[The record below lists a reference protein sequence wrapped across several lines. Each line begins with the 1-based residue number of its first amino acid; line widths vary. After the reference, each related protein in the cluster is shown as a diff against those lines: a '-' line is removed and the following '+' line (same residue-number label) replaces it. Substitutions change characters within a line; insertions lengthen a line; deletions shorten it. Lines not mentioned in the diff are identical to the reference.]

1 MNLDEN
7 TITVKDIKRKAEMR
21 NLVQTI
27 LDYGVNNTD
36 IKNIIYFLALELEE
50 IELMQGVTQMLNQHQ
65 QQSQESGIYTG
76 DSNE

>member
-1 MNLDEN
+1 MNIDDN
-7 TITVKDIKRKAEMR
+7 TPTVKDIKRKAEMR

-50 IELMQGVTQMLNQHQ
+50 IELMQGVTQMLQQ
-65 QQSQESGIYTG
+65 KQQSQKSGIYTG

>member
-7 TITVKDIKRKAEMR
+7 TVTVKDIKRKSEMR
-21 NLVQTI
+21 ELVRTI

-50 IELMQGVTQMLNQHQ
+50 VNLMQGLTQMLNQQ
-65 QQSQESGIYTG
+65 QQSQISGIYTG
-76 DSNE
+76 DSYE